1 MNEGMLAC
9 CVCLCSNIEANHSDA
24 ISVLRSPIPPD
35 CTLTRT
41 AADAFG
47 KAVIETGCSGHSDI
61 NFSEGRAC
69 CWAPDKM

>member
-9 CVCLCSNIEANHSDA
+9 CVCLCSNIEASHSDA
-24 ISVLRSPIPPD
+24 ISVLCLPISHR
-35 CTLTRT
+35 LTRT
-41 AADAFG
+41 AADTFG
-47 KAVIETGCSGHSDI
+47 KAVIETGSSGHSDI